1 MEEFNKQ
8 LSEAVKT
15 QKELNSNKNKFVGL
29 IATMLIGLLGLLTAL
44 KPEIDLNCT
53 AKNLYLLSL
62 ILISLGI
69 LCALIFL
76 YSEVAYVKR
85 VRNQQDIQML
95 WTSRDA
101 LKKTRIG
108 SILKFEKL
116 YSACEIGTYLCLI
129 LSMITLVMYNY
140 YSL

>member
-1 MEEFNKQ
+1 MV
-8 LSEAVKT
+8 EAIKT
-15 QKELNSNKNKFVGL
+15 QKEFNSNKNKFVGL

-44 KPEIDLNCT
+44 MPEIALDCT
-53 AKNLYLLSL
+53 EKSLYLLSL

-76 YSEVAYVKR
+76 YSEVAFVKR

-95 WTSRDA
+95 WPNQDA
-101 LKKTRIG
+101 LRKTDIG
-108 SILKFEKL
+108 SILKYNKL
-116 YSACEIGTYLCLI
+116 YDVCEIGTYLCLI
-129 LSMITLVMYNY
+129 LSMITLVIYSF